1 MTVPAQTGYIF
12 LSYSRTDKNV
22 AAMLRSRLID
32 AGFKVFRD
40 EESIRIGDNWLQ
52 SLQTAVQ
59 GCSAFVL
66 LVGRDG
72 VQQQRWVGAEVEVA
86 LSRKLSPHDDRE
98 RLPVFPVL
106 LPDAAL
112 DDLPV
117 FLQQIQSMVWH
128 PDSELPQAL
137 LEALQAQT
145 SLQTAPPLLKGEPYR
160 GLSYFRRED
169 ADRFFGRHE
178 EVLQAL
184 RGLGFAEDLT
194 PETSA
199 QPHSRYYRWL
209 QIHAASGA
217 GKSSLVRA
225 GLLPKIEQGLLWRR
239 TGYAGW
245 NILEPMMPG
254 EKPVEMLA
262 EKLAKAFPQNDMDA
276 WLGKLNQPD
285 KPSALAYALRPLLPA
300 GKAAL
305 LVVDQFEE
313 LFTLAKDAER
323 SQFDRLLAAALA
335 DPDCPLFLISTIRS
349 DFLDR
354 FEYLPELLRLYNTHK
369 SDYLLPTIS
378 EAGLRE
384 LIVYPARLAGL
395 QVDADLVEAIVH
407 DARDEPGALPLVE
420 SALAELWNDA
430 QAHGSQRLSKAYYA
444 QHNGVVGMLAKQA
457 DALIGSLGERGRK
470 QALNL
475 LLALTRINEG
485 GRHTRRRLAR
495 ADAVHEAGGGER
507 GEQVILTLAGERVR
521 QGGGAVGGPLRLIVT
536 DGEKSPSVPLLQRG
550 KQEGVIWRV
559 GRKLGLLP
567 SFEKGGVGGGFSSV
581 ELVHEMLVRP
591 SGRKDEQGRTIG
603 YWPTLYDYVFA
614 NRDRDYQR
622 QQLQVDAQRWRER
635 SRLGRW
641 FGLAG
646 WRDLR
651 VFGKLRP
658 RPESVEGRYLRRS
671 RWVAWAQT
679 SLLVGILGVL
689 AHSAWWADENKL
701 PFSYALIKPL
711 WELGYAPPLPEMVE
725 IIKPGQEATFTMGCV
740 DGRDNVKG
748 LGKCADYFM
757 EATPHEV
764 TLTKPFQLGK
774 YELTFMQYDYY
785 VWDQQRQGKQVD
797 YPPDAGYGRFSKPAI
812 NVSWDDATAYA
823 EWLKERTGQ
832 AYRLPTEAEWE
843 YAARAGTD
851 TAYPWGGNANCDDF
865 SCKDTNPNTAPVG
878 SFPASP
884 FGLYDMHGNVWE
896 WCQDVYGAY
905 PAEPVRNPQG
915 SPVSSF
921 DSTFDGINRVIRGG
935 SLDHG
940 PRIVRSANRLRGAPD
955 NRVSY
960 VGFRLAKGR

>member
-1 MTVPAQTGYIF
+1 MTNPARTDYIF
-12 LSYSRTDKNV
+12 LSYSRTDKE
-22 AAMLRSRLID
+22 AAETLRSRLIA
-32 AGFKVFRD
+32 AGFDVFRD
-40 EESIRIGDNWLQ
+40 QESIRIGDNWLQ
-52 SLQTAVQ
+52 SLQKAVQ
-59 GCSAFVL
+59 GCAAFVL

-98 RLPVFPVL
+98 RLPIFPVL
-106 LPDAAL
+106 LPDAAF
-112 DDLPV
+112 DGLPV
-117 FLQQIQSMVWH
+117 FLQQIQSLVWH
-128 PDSELPQAL
+128 PDSELPQGL
-137 LEALQAQT
+137 LGALQAQA

-184 RGLGFAEDLT
+184 RGLGYAEDLT
-194 PETSA
+194 PETA
-199 QPHSRYYRWL
+199 ARPHSRYYRWL

-239 TGYAGW
+239 TGYADW

-262 EKLAKAFPQNDMDA
+262 EKLAKAFPQQNMGA
-276 WLGKLNQPD
+276 WRTQLADPVQPA
-285 KPSALAYALRPLLPA
+285 ALAYALRPLLPT
-300 GKAAL
+300 GTAAL

-313 LFTLAKDAER
+313 LFTLAEDAER
-323 SQFDRLLAAALA
+323 RQFDRLLAAALA

-369 SDYLLPTIS
+369 SDYLLPTIA

-430 QAHGSQRLSKAYYA
+430 QARGSQWLSKAYYG

-495 ADAVHEAGGGER
+495 VDAVHEAGGGAQ
-507 GEQVILTLAGERVR
+507 GEQVVQVLAGERAR

-536 DGEKSPSVPLLQRG
+536 DGEEG
-550 KQEGVIWRV
+550 K
-559 GRKLGLLP
+559 
-567 SFEKGGVGGGFSSV
+567 GFV

-591 SGRKDEQGRTIG
+591 SGRKDEQGRAIG

-635 SRLGRW
+635 SRLGHW

-658 RPESVEGRYLRRS
+658 RPDSVEGRYLRRS
-671 RWVAWAQT
+671 RRMAWVQA
-679 SLLVGILGVL
+679 LLLMGFLGVF
-689 AHSAWWADENKL
+689 AESAWWASENNL
-701 PFSYALIKPL
+701 PFGYVLIKPL
-711 WELGYAPPLPEMVE
+711 WTVGLYQPQPEMVE
-725 IIKPGQEATFTMGCV
+725 IIAPGQEVTFVMGCV
-740 DGRDNVKG
+740 DGRDNVEGGCSDDEKPAH
-748 LGKCADYFM
+748 K
-757 EATPHEV
+757 V
-764 TLTKPFQLGK
+764 TLNKSFQLGK
-774 YELTFMQYDYY
+774 CEVTFIQYDYY
-785 VWDQQRQGKQVD
+785 VWEQRRHGENVVYLAD
-797 YPPDAGYGRFSKPAI
+797 SSFGRFSKPVI
-812 NVSWDDATAYA
+812 NVSWEEAVAYA

-832 AYRLPTEAEWE
+832 PYRLPTEAEWE
-843 YAARAGTD
+843 YAARAGMD
-851 TAYPWGGNANCDDF
+851 TAYSWGSAIGEGNANCADS
-865 SCKDTNPNTAPVG
+865 SCKDDYLSAAPVG
-878 SFPASP
+878 SFLPNP
-884 FGLYDMHGNVWE
+884 FGLYDMHGNVYE
-896 WCQDVYGAY
+896 WCQDAYGDY
-905 PAEPVRNPQG
+905 PAELLRNPEPEG
-915 SPVSSF
+915 SSGSVL
-921 DSTFDGINRVIRGG
+921 RVLRGG
-935 SLDHG
+935 SWFYPSRYL
-940 PRIVRSANRLRGAPD
+940 RSAYRHRSSPINRYD
-955 NRVSY
+955 Y
-960 VGFRLAKGR
+960 FGFRVASGH